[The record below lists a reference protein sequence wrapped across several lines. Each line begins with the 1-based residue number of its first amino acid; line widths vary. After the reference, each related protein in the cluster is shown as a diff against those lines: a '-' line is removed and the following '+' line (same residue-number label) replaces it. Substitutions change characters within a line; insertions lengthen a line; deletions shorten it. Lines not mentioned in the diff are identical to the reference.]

1 MTLMRVIIV
10 LVWLSAGAYGV
21 PSLIAYDT
29 IEMTE
34 DGQQVAFCMNVGNMK
49 LHVMVL
55 INFILWYCIPLLLM
69 SAMYTKIS
77 IVLWH
82 SNFMV
87 ASTRETK
94 PLSRDE
100 PEIDMHVL
108 PVTEPETQTEGAQ
121 VSRNVQETKL
131 NSMQISAELTSQHHS
146 STTYQ
151 TSDVQNMETSP
162 TGRNREKV
170 ASSDP
175 HQRTQKT
182 LSNTSLESPRIT
194 EKYVQPPRK
203 VRQPCSSIKN
213 ALAARKK
220 VVRLLIAIV
229 VSFAACMLPHHVR
242 LLYEMWAPLN
252 YHPSYAHHLL
262 PPFTF
267 LFFYLNSA
275 LNPILY
281 AFMSDNFRKSLMEVC
296 NCRKQESSWMMTNGS
311 KGMSKTTLT
320 TQNSTVKL

>member
-1 MTLMRVIIV
+1 MRVIIAV
-10 LVWLSAGAYGV
+10 VWLSAGAYGV

-34 DGQQVAFCMNVGNMK
+34 DGQQVAFCMNVGKMK
-49 LHVMVL
+49 LHIMVL
-55 INFILWYCIPLLLM
+55 ISFILWYCIPLLLM
-69 SAMYTKIS
+69 CVIYTKIS

-82 SNFMV
+82 SNFMA

-108 PVTEPETQTEGAQ
+108 PMTEPETQTESAQ
-121 VSRNVQETKL
+121 VSRNVQETKS
-131 NSMQISAELTSQHHS
+131 NSMRASAERTSQHHS
-146 STTYQ
+146 STTHQ
-151 TSDVQNMETSP
+151 TSDVHNIETLP

-170 ASSDP
+170 ASDSHP
-175 HQRTQKT
+175 RNHKT
-182 LSNTSLESPRIT
+182 LSNASHESPRTVT

-252 YHPSYAHHLL
+252 YHPSFAHHLL

-296 NCRKQESSWMMTNGS
+296 NCRRRESSWMVTNGS
-311 KGMSKTTLT
+311 TAMSKTTLT
-320 TQNSTVKL
+320 TQHSTMKL

>member
-1 MTLMRVIIV
+1 MRVIIA

-69 SAMYTKIS
+69 SVMYTKIS

-82 SNFMV
+82 SNFMA

-108 PVTEPETQTEGAQ
+108 PTSEPETQTEGEH
-121 VSRNVQETKL
+121 VFRNVQETKS
-131 NSMQISAELTSQHHS
+131 NSMNTSAERTSQHLS
-146 STTYQ
+146 STTHQ
-151 TSDVQNMETSP
+151 TSDVHDIETSA
-162 TGRNREKV
+162 TGRNREKL
-170 ASSDP
+170 ASSGS
-175 HQRTQKT
+175 HQRTNKT
-182 LSNTSLESPRIT
+182 LSNASHDRPRIS
-194 EKYVQPPRK
+194 EKYVQKSPTK

-252 YHPSYAHHLL
+252 YHPSFAHHLL

-296 NCRKQESSWMMTNGS
+296 KCRRREGSWMMTNGS
-311 KGMSKTTLT
+311 MGTSKTTLT
-320 TQNSTVKL
+320 PQNSTMK

>member
-1 MTLMRVIIV
+1 MRVIIV
-10 LVWLSAGAYGV
+10 LVWLSAGGYGI

-100 PEIDMHVL
+100 PEIDMHDL
-108 PVTEPETQTEGAQ
+108 PTTEPETQTEGEH
-121 VSRNVQETKL
+121 VFRNVQETKS
-131 NSMQISAELTSQHHS
+131 NSMHASAERTSEHLF
-146 STTYQ
+146 STTHQ
-151 TSDVQNMETSP
+151 TSDVHDIETSP
-162 TGRNREKV
+162 TGRNREKL
-170 ASSDP
+170 ASSGS

-182 LSNTSLESPRIT
+182 LSNASHECARIT
-194 EKYVQPPRK
+194 EKYVQKSPRK

-220 VVRLLIAIV
+220 VVRLLITIV

-242 LLYEMWAPLN
+242 LLYEMWTPLN
-252 YHPSYAHHLL
+252 YHPSFAHHLL

-267 LFFYLNSA
+267 LFFYINSA

-281 AFMSDNFRKSLMEVC
+281 AFMSDNFRKSLVEVC
-296 NCRKQESSWMMTNGS
+296 HCRRRERSWMMTNGS
-311 KGMSKTTLT
+311 MGTSKTTLT
-320 TQNSTVKL
+320 PQNSTMK